1 MLASFV
7 ICQACGCKGRAG
19 NTLSQNQSE
28 SPVFRYHGH
37 DPFEGI
43 MRYFCTNCKTILL
56 VDPMDMLSS
65 FCARGVP
72 EPVQEMT
79 DKKPNAK
86 AILQTGRI
94 LRIIPKRINALKHH

>member
-1 MLASFV
+1 MLASFI

-19 NTLSQNQSE
+19 NTLCQNQSE

-43 MRYFCTNCKTILL
+43 MRYSCTNCKAMLL

-65 FCARGVP
+65 SCVRGVP
-72 EPVQEMT
+72 QSPPEMT
-79 DKKPNAK
+79 DQDPKSR

-94 LRIIPKRINALKHH
+94 VRVIPKRISALKYH